1 MCWICIALHTYVHE
15 ASSIRTYIHTYISSF
30 QSTRMRTHTH
40 TDTCM
45 VLTQYTL
52 SLWYGLAYHGLAL
65 QNMRTCPHICMHVGA
80 CISFLSVC
88 AWCVHLAC
96 MSYSVTC
103 KCGVSCLSLCC
114 TATQWSWVTKSCTQ
128 ASPNTIFTLSKF
140 RR

>member
-1 MCWICIALHTYVHE
+1 MKPLVYVHTYICIY
-15 ASSIRTYIHTYISSF
+15 IIHTYISSF

-40 TDTCM
+40 KYVHGSDS
-45 VLTQYTL
+45 VYFV
-52 SLWYGLAYHGLAL
+52 SLVWSGISWLAL

-114 TATQWSWVTKSCTQ
+114 TATQWSWATKSCTQ

-140 RR
+140 HLRECP